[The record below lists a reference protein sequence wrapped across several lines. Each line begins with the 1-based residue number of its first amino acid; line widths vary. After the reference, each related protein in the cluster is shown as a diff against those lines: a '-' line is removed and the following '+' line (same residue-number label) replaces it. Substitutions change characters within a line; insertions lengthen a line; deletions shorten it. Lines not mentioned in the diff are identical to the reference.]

1 MRTKKWRILPLLTWT
16 FVVWVSRVRN
26 VLVNQDLDRAGV
38 VWRLVAAGIF
48 IGSALLVLVQLIS
61 GGTKRASLNWL
72 AAWSVGF
79 WVVRGGEI
87 LIDGAW
93 SFGFKAIHAA
103 LMATTFATV
112 ALAISGSRL
121 PE

>member
-1 MRTKKWRILPLLTWT
+1 M
-16 FVVWVSRVRN
+16 
-26 VLVNQDLDRAGV
+26 LVNQDLDRAGV

>member
-1 MRTKKWRILPLLTWT
+1 VRTKKWRILPLLTWT

-48 IGSALLVLVQLIS
+48 IGSALFVLVQLIS
-61 GGTKRASLNWL
+61 GGPKRASLNWL
-72 AAWSVGF
+72 VAWSVGF
-79 WVVRGGEI
+79 WVIRGGEI

-93 SFGFKAIHAA
+93 SVGFKAIHAA
-103 LMATTFATV
+103 LMATTFATA